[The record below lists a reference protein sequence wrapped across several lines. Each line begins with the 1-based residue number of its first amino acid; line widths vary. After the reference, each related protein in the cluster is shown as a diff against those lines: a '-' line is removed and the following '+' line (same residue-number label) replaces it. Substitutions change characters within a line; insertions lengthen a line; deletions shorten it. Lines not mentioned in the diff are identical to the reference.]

1 METPQTRK
9 HGELPIAEVKQF
21 FTAGSSG
28 AFETLYRQVNR
39 QALAPFFRS
48 YLSTNSVILDA
59 GCGRGDLA
67 TQLKLPHPY
76 CIDLVFEQLRQS
88 RRLDFIGTC
97 VQSDLAHL
105 PFEAD
110 TFDVII
116 CANVLHYSGFA
127 GLEELHRVTK
137 SNGRLLLAFLERS
150 DYTRWAIELAVC
162 CGVFP
167 PFMRDAVLLDIS
179 DFKKLNVIIED
190 SATVVYLPPWFM
202 VSRTVPRRGMVVY
215 VLRKTVS
222 VNETSLD

>member
-1 METPQTRK
+1 METPTTRIQ
-9 HGELPIAEVKQF
+9 GELPISEVKQF

-28 AFETLYRQVNR
+28 DFETLYRQVNR

-67 TQLKLPHPY
+67 TQLQLHHPY
-76 CIDLVFEQLRQS
+76 CIDLVFEQLCQS
-88 RRLDFIGTC
+88 RRLDFIGSC
-97 VQSDLAHL
+97 VQSDLAYL

-110 TFDVII
+110 TFDVVI
-116 CANVLHYSGFA
+116 CANVLHYSGFI

-162 CGVFP
+162 WGVFP

-179 DFKKLNVIIED
+179 DLKKLNVIIED

-202 VSRTVPRRGMVVY
+202 VSRTVPRTGLVVY

-222 VNETSLD
+222 VN